1 MSFRTVVAGGSFG
14 SISHIPKPNPQLMR
28 RYIVLLF
35 GSICFILATACS
47 SRPAP
52 PPVKPVAMEYFYRER
67 QYALADAPADAP
79 TREQVHV
86 TQVATPN
93 TGVKVP
99 RPRFYQRW
107 RRVHGRR
114 YHFTYRVGDKR
125 AMVIEPTQGQRNKN
139 YG

>member
-1 MSFRTVVAGGSFG
+1 
-14 SISHIPKPNPQLMR
+14 MR
-28 RYIVLLF
+28 NYIVLLF
-35 GSICFILATACS
+35 SGLCFILASAC

-52 PPVKPVAMEYFYRER
+52 PPVVLAPVDYFYQER
-67 QYALADAPADAP
+67 KCAPVEHPADAP
-79 TREQVHV
+79 SQEQVRV

-114 YHFTYRVGDKR
+114 YHFTYRVGKH
-125 AMVIEPTQGQRNKN
+125 MVNKCPKGRRC
-139 YG
+139 YKA